1 MRVRLIG
8 CGAAL
13 LLVGCARPTP
23 RAEPATPEA
32 SARHRVS
39 AATGPLRAEEIARI
53 QVQTA
58 YEAVEQ
64 LRPDF
69 LHTRG
74 TVSARDIAEQ
84 TPEVYI
90 NGVHVAGGVGALRSI
105 PASSVTLVRRIS
117 AVDATQRYGAN
128 HLSPVLEVVVRT
140 R

>member
-1 MRVRLIG
+1 MKVRLIWG
-8 CGAAL
+8 VAAV

-23 RAEPATPEA
+23 TAEPASPEA
-32 SARHRVS
+32 AAKRRS
-39 AATGPLRAEEIARI
+39 AASGPLRAEEIAGI

-58 YEAVEQ
+58 YEAVER

-69 LHTRG
+69 LQTRG
-74 TVSARDIAEQ
+74 TVSALDIAEQ
-84 TPEVYI
+84 SPEVYI
-90 NGVHVAGGVGALRSI
+90 NGVHVRGGVQALRSI

-140 R
+140 Q